1 MCVWQDERTHKA
13 SLLQSILYKIELK
26 LALRRAATQ
35 QVQTSAPTQNPLRKA
50 TQKNIAMESHTAV
63 QEEDSCGFQKRKAHS
78 AMESHTA
85 FEEKDSCAVALE
97 SSQHQATKVP
107 PNHNLRRG
115 FRAPPSEHRALKGPL
130 EEVILSPLVQRWSR
144 INGGGEREEVDTR
157 GDGAVGC
164 EEAVEAVAVE
174 EALVH
179 EIEGELTNCEDLGL
193 TEVCQPVYQPVCQ
206 RVLIIA
212 SLNLTEPDQIQL
224 NLTKHR
230 GVRGPKQH
238 TLSLPHFVRGN
249 LSKP

>member
-1 MCVWQDERTHKA
+1 LCVWQDERTHKA
-13 SLLQSILYKIELK
+13 SLLQSLLYKIELK

-35 QVQTSAPTQNPLRKA
+35 QVPVTVPTSAPTQNPLRKA
-50 TQKNIAMESHTAV
+50 TQKN
-63 QEEDSCGFQKRKAHS
+63 S
-78 AMESHTA
+78 AMESHA
-85 FEEKDSCAVALE
+85 AVEEEDSCAVALE

-107 PNHNLRRG
+107 PNRNLRRG

-130 EEVILSPLVQRWSR
+130 EEVILSPLVQRWAR
-144 INGGGEREEVDTR
+144 INGGGEREDVDIR
-157 GDGAVGC
+157 RDGAVGC

-230 GVRGPKQH
+230 GVRRPKQH
-238 TLSLPHFVRGN
+238 THSLPHFVRRN

>member
-1 MCVWQDERTHKA
+1 MAFKSERHIVLWSRTQPLRRRTHVPLLL
-13 SLLQSILYKIELK
+13 SLLNTRL
-26 LALRRAATQ
+26 
-35 QVQTSAPTQNPLRKA
+35 
-50 TQKNIAMESHTAV
+50 QKCHQITT
-63 QEEDSCGFQKRKAHS
+63 CGGG
-78 AMESHTA
+78 
-85 FEEKDSCAVALE
+85 LGL
-97 SSQHQATKVP
+97 P
-107 PNHNLRRG
+107 
-115 FRAPPSEHRALKGPL
+115 HRALKGPL

-238 TLSLPHFVRGN
+238 THSLPHFVRRN